1 MVVTDETPDTVITV
15 AERMQR
21 AGIAADRAR
30 RYNLVSSA
38 VLLDGQRVTDPD
50 TPAPPPARIVL
61 LPA

>member
-30 RYNLVSSA
+30 RYLVSSA